1 VRFRYGE
8 FDAERFRRLLAE
20 RGLFDLFMQLLL
32 RANGDV
38 EEALRWMAELR
49 DRGYL
54 PADFDPG
61 DFRRR
66 LEEEGLIQAAGE
78 GGATLTGKGEKRIRT
93 ESLAMIFSSLAR
105 GAEGDHPTAHEG
117 GSGEPMAETRPYEFG
132 DAAADIDY
140 LTSIKNAV
148 GRSGELALGEEDLEV
163 YERHHQ
169 TSCATVLLL
178 DISHSMILYGEDRIT
193 PAKQVALALSEL
205 ILTRFKRDSL
215 DVVLFGDE
223 AIPVSVRD
231 LPYVGAGPY
240 HTNTRAGLRAA
251 QEILAAKKH
260 TQKQIFM
267 VTDGKPSCMFDESGR
282 LYKNPFG
289 LDPRIVVKTL
299 DEANACRRK
308 RIVITTF
315 MLAQDQELVR
325 FVEELT
331 RVNRGRAYYASPDRL
346 GGFVFVDYLKN
357 RRRTVY

>member
-1 VRFRYGE
+1 MRFRYGP

-20 RGLFDLFMQLLL
+20 RGLFELFTQLLL
-32 RANGDV
+32 RVNGDV

-54 PADFDPG
+54 PGDFDPEE
-61 DFRRR
+61 FRLR
-66 LEEEGLIQAAGE
+66 LEEEGLISRDAE
-78 GGATLTGKGEKRIRT
+78 GAVLTPRAEKRIRR
-93 ESLAMIFSSLAR
+93 ESLALIFSSLAR

-117 GSGEPMAETRPYEFG
+117 GGGEPMAETRPYEFG

-140 LTSIKNAV
+140 LTSVKNAV
-148 GRSGELALGEEDLEV
+148 GRSGDLTLGEEDLEV

-169 TSCATVLLL
+169 ASCATVLLL

-231 LPYVGAGPY
+231 LTYVGAGPY

-267 VTDGKPSCMFDESGR
+267 VTDGKPSCMFDETGR

-315 MLAQDQELVR
+315 MLAQDRELVR

-331 RVNRGRAYYASPDRL
+331 EVNRGRAYYASPDRL